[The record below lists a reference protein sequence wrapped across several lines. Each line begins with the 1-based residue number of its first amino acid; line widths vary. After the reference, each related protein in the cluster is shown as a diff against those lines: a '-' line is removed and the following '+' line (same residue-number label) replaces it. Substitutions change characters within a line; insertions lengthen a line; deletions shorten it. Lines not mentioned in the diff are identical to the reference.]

1 MARKLLQI
9 VRKGRGNL
17 HLKPIYIGT
26 VFLIL
31 KGSDSLCEILPI
43 CETVSVLAKMECIAE
58 AGRGGVS

>member
-9 VRKGRGNL
+9 VRKGRGN
-17 HLKPIYIGT
+17 IQYIGT